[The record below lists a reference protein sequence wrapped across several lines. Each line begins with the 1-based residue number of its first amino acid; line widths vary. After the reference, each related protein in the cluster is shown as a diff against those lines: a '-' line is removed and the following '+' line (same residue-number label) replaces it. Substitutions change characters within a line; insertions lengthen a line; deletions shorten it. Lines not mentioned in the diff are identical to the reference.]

1 MVINILLYIDFSV
14 TFLLLLLHTPFH
26 LSLVFK
32 PENNMKMS
40 LVAQMIKNLPAI
52 QETQVRSLDHEDPLK
67 KKWQPTPVL
76 LPGKFHV
83 QRSLMGYSS

>member
-14 TFLLLLLHTPFH
+14 TFLVLLLHTPFH

-32 PENNMKMS
+32 PENTIKMS

-52 QETQVRSLDHEDPLK
+52 QETQV
-67 KKWQPTPVL
+67 
-76 LPGKFHV
+76 
-83 QRSLMGYSS
+83 